1 MKFIPTP
8 NEDLNLVMGGGF
20 PVGKITT
27 ITGREDSGKTGIILE
42 TIGKQMTKDPEF
54 ICLWLE
60 TENSLTLDYMIDQFH
75 IDPKRFIFI
84 RADLKDGGEKA
95 FDRCI
100 SYLNTGAINLF
111 AVNSLRGVVPKTEL
125 DKSITEATV
134 AEQARMNTK
143 VLKKFMNVA
152 DEKQIAIVIVQH
164 LTTMIGVYTGRA
176 EPYAL
181 GGGLLLKYASHII
194 LDMRKQSIQDNDPV
208 TRETGMKIMISI
220 KKNHVTSR
228 VYPYVKVPHFV
239 VYGEGTEQIIST
251 LRKAVNVGILT
262 QSGRYITW
270 PSKELKFGSKDEYKQ
285 YMIEHP
291 EEFQILKNE
300 AYSIYSAEVLTDEEM
315 EELHINPEQDE
326 QDELEAARLLAEED

>member
-27 ITGREDSGKTGIILE
+27 VAGQFDSGKTSLILE
-42 TIGKQMTKDPEF
+42 TIGKQMAKDPEF

-84 RADLKDGGEKA
+84 RSDLRDGGEKA
-95 FDRCI
+95 FDRCE
-100 SYLNTGAINLF
+100 SYLKTGTINFF

-125 DKSITEATV
+125 EKSVTEATV

-143 VLKKFMNVA
+143 VLKKFMNIA
-152 DEKQIAIVIVQH
+152 DEHNIAMVIVQH
-164 LTTMIGVYTGRA
+164 LTTLIGTFSKD
-176 EPYAL
+176 PYSI

-194 LDMRKQSIQDNDPV
+194 IDMRKQTVQESEPV
-208 TRETGMKIMISI
+208 TKETGMKIMIYI
-220 KKNHVTSR
+220 RKNHVTAR
-228 VYPYVKVPHFV
+228 TFPYVKVLHYV
-239 VYGEGTEQIIST
+239 VYGEGTEQYFTT
-251 LRKAVNVGILT
+251 LNKAVKEGIINRA
-262 QSGRYITW
+262 GRMITW
-270 PSKELKFGSKDEYKQ
+270 EDHGLKFGSKDEYKQ

-291 EEFQILKNE
+291 EEFQTLKNE

-326 QDELEAARLLAEED
+326 QDELEATRLLAEED